1 VARNPTANAGRLRS
15 RGHGQGVAGA
25 SAGPAPPAARQ
36 PARGKARITLAAIL
50 ETAFAIVEA
59 EGYEALT
66 MRRVA
71 AALETGP
78 ASLYGHV
85 RNKAALDDLLIGELC
100 STIDLPLPS
109 PRAWRAQILEVCAQ
123 LRDRYLRYPG
133 ISRAALAFVPTNLK
147 TLRLN
152 EGLLAILLAG
162 GVAPQPAAWT
172 IDALF
177 LYVSAY
183 CLERSLLHQQTGD
196 AGSDRRVLTRTALV
210 ERFAR
215 LPVDSFPNTVRFADE
230 LTSGQGHERFEFTIA
245 LLLDGLT
252 QR

>member
-1 VARNPTANAGRLRS
+1 VAEAIGE
-15 RGHGQGVAGA
+15 
-25 SAGPAPPAARQ
+25 PAPRSARQ
-36 PARGKARITLAAIL
+36 PARGKARITRAAIVQS
-50 ETAFAIVEA
+50 AFAIIEA
-59 EGYEALT
+59 EGFDALT

-85 RNKAALDDLLIGELC
+85 RNKAELDDLLIGEL
-100 STIDLPLPS
+100 SSSINLPVPS
-109 PRAWRAQILEVCAQ
+109 PRQWRAQILEVCAQ

-133 ISRAALAFVPTNLK
+133 ISRAALAIVPTNLQ
-147 TLRLN
+147 TLRIN
-152 EGLLAILLAG
+152 EGMLAILLAG
-162 GVAPQPAAWT
+162 GIAPQTAAWT

-183 CLERSLLHQQTGD
+183 CLELSLMRQQPGNT
-196 AGSDRRVLTRTALV
+196 GSDGRVLTRTELL

-215 LPVDSFPNTVRFADE
+215 LPVDSFPNTVRFANE
-230 LTSGQGHERFEFTIA
+230 LTSGDGHDRFDFTIA
-245 LLLDGLT
+245 LMLAGLT